1 MYKFKTEPYAH
12 QKAAFQDSWAKPYYF
27 LAMEMGTG
35 KSKVAIDSIG
45 ALYKR
50 GDIDTVLIVAPKGVF
65 DNWIQ
70 QEIPRH
76 LPDDIKRAV
85 VRWQPNWT
93 EKFKTEITA
102 VAVPEKRETKF
113 LAFLVMNVEALS
125 TQKGQST
132 ALRFLQLNP
141 NNMMVVDESTT
152 IKNRKSQRTKAI
164 VSCGRAAK

>member
-76 LPDDIKRAV
+76 LPDDIKEP
-85 VRWQPNWT
+85 WCDGNP
-93 EKFKTEITA
+93 IG
-102 VAVPEKRETKF
+102 
-113 LAFLVMNVEALS
+113 
-125 TQKGQST
+125 QKN
-132 ALRFLQLNP
+132 LKPRLQQLLF
-141 NNMMVVDESTT
+141 
-152 IKNRKSQRTKAI
+152 RKSERL
-164 VSCGRAAK
+164 SFWPFW

>member
-1 MYKFKTEPYAH
+1 MYTFKTEPYKH
-12 QKAAFQDSWAKPYYF
+12 QQTAWEDSWQEAFYF

-45 ALYKR
+45 ALYER
-50 GDIDTVLIVAPKGVF
+50 GDIDTVLIIAPKGVY

-76 LPDDIKRAV
+76 LPDRIERKV

-93 EKFKTEITA
+93 EKFKKEIA
-102 VAVPEKRETKF
+102 DIALSENREKKT
-113 LAFLVMNVEALS
+113 LNFLVMNVEALS

-132 ALRFLQLNP
+132 ALRFLELNP

-152 IKNRKSQRTKAI
+152 IKQKE
-164 VSCGRAAK
+164 CPH